1 LVFVGKSFSDKL
13 FVWAIVKDLPYHTN
27 LGRESAAFGALG
39 FSGVASLPW
48 AIAATGGSSLG
59 GGAVGGMPRA
69 WVPCGDFFGGG
80 GVLEIGSWGCHIA
93 PRGRIGT
100 QDDPYAVVRADS
112 NGTGR
117 ASVGSPLVA

>member
-1 LVFVGKSFSDKL
+1 VQLVFVGKSFSDKL

-39 FSGVASLPW
+39 F
-48 AIAATGGSSLG
+48 
-59 GGAVGGMPRA
+59 
-69 WVPCGDFFGGG
+69 FGGG

-100 QDDPYAVVRADS
+100 QDDPYVVFRADS